1 MTTPSTPAPSA
12 NFHHVRGRYREG
24 FMSDGHT
31 PRETV
36 DLRLQDQLSAAK
48 AVRDTARG
56 AERGVGGAGGPPH
69 DPGME
74 SRMAALADIKE
85 VRTALGGIKVVIAR
99 IDERTGF
106 LATGSN
112 LAVLK
117 SDGMLALQSKAGR
130 GTVWAAALSVAGL
143 VVAAA
148 LGAVDMPYLA
158 TLLRRAG

>member
-1 MTTPSTPAPSA
+1 
-12 NFHHVRGRYREG
+12 
-24 FMSDGHT
+24 
-31 PRETV
+31 
-36 DLRLQDQLSAAK
+36 
-48 AVRDTARG
+48 
-56 AERGVGGAGGPPH
+56 
-69 DPGME
+69 ME

-148 LGAVDMPYLA
+148 LGAVYMPYLA

>member
-1 MTTPSTPAPSA
+1 
-12 NFHHVRGRYREG
+12 
-24 FMSDGHT
+24 
-31 PRETV
+31 
-36 DLRLQDQLSAAK
+36 
-48 AVRDTARG
+48 
-56 AERGVGGAGGPPH
+56 
-69 DPGME
+69 ME
-74 SRMAALADIKE
+74 NRIAALEADMKD
-85 VRTALGGIKVVIAR
+85 VRTALGDIKVVIAR

-117 SDGMLALQSKAGR
+117 SDVMLALQSKAGR

-148 LGAVDMPYLA
+148 ALGAVYMPYLA